1 MESSGSMRFLY
12 CLPAK
17 MRNSL
22 VFLRP
27 PRARGIAPSG
37 RPGDCALRAPGG
49 LRPSRARGLRPSR
62 ARTPFLARA
71 RNGGKNT
78 PRGNPLEPHRRWL
91 LRKGG
96 GRVLGLRDLRR
107 RHSQLPVSSRLMATL
122 RAPML
127 RACCKIRAGFVQW
140 VLSINRSQKFPQ
152 LLHPL
157 FKLHKIT
164 PGDNACCII
173 LELACGQIHLARI
186 GVNLPRKFPQ
196 P

>member
-12 CLPAK
+12 CLPTK

-22 VFLRP
+22 VF
-27 PRARGIAPSG
+27 
-37 RPGDCALRAPGG
+37 CALRAPGG
-49 LRPSRARGLRPSR
+49 LRLPGAPEESPPA
-62 ARTPFLARA
+62 APFLARA
-71 RNGGKNT
+71 RNRGKNT
-78 PRGNPLEPHRRWL
+78 PRGSPLEPRRRWL

-152 LLHPL
+152 LLHTL